1 MSLFKTE
8 HLEAHGFIKKETLP
22 KVFYYELDKVLI
34 YIDIYVEHTIRK
46 IKQPIHA

>member
-8 HLEAHGFIKKETLP
+8 HLEAHGFIKKETVP

-34 YIDIYVEHTIRK
+34 YIDIYAEHTIRK